1 MSAVLGAAAG
11 ALITGGSLLCLTGLR
26 RVGAPGL
33 ARISPYLPPSAIAG
47 VHHTRPPG
55 GAALRALR
63 GFDRRA
69 WVGAGMGAGG
79 ALTLGITLVLVGVLP
94 PRGGIALAV
103 LGGMCG
109 LTVAQWRHQ
118 RAIEQ
123 QRAALIRGLP
133 ATLDL
138 LAFCVAA
145 GESPQR
151 GLLRVTEL
159 APPPLAGELA
169 VVGADVESGATFLGA
184 LRGWRERS
192 PDTAIGRFID
202 VIETAL
208 ERGAPLA
215 EVLRAQAADIRFAVR
230 AAALDRA
237 SRQEIGVL
245 IPVVFLVLPS
255 VVLVALY
262 PGLVNLRLVLG

>member
-1 MSAVLGAAAG
+1 
-11 ALITGGSLLCLTGLR
+11 
-26 RVGAPGL
+26 
-33 ARISPYLPPSAIAG
+33 
-47 VHHTRPPG
+47 
-55 GAALRALR
+55 
-63 GFDRRA
+63 
-69 WVGAGMGAGG
+69 MGAGG

-123 QRAALIRGLP
+123 QRAALVRGLP

-215 EVLRAQAADIRFAVR
+215 EVLRAQAADAR
-230 AAALDRA
+230 AGGRRRLLEKAGRK
-237 SRQEIGVL
+237 EVL
-245 IPVVFLVLPS
+245 MLVPVVFFILPI
-255 VVLVALY
+255 VVVIALY
-262 PGLVNLRLVLG
+262 PGLHGLQLTVS